1 MAASTQAQ
9 MCMIQP
15 IVPKLTTQTTPAPTK
30 NRSAARIRPWINCPK
45 PGEKEAA
52 EGGNHVS
59 SRSTSRAHPDISLPE
74 PVRCASDSRQ
84 WGDLLT
90 R

>member
-45 PGEKEAA
+45 PGKKKLQRAA
-52 EGGNHVS
+52 ITFPAVP
-59 SRSTSRAHPDISLPE
+59 R
-74 PVRCASDSRQ
+74 PVLILTYLCPNPCAAQ
-84 WGDLLT
+84 VIPANGAT
-90 R
+90 Y